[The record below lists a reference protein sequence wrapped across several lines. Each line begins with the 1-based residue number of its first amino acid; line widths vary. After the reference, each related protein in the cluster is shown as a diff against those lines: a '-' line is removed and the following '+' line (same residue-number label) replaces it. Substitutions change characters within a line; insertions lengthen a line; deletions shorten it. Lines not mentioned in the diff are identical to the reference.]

1 MFSAADSGLARVPP
15 SAIQVR
21 SPASQSP
28 VEAVS
33 WQHREVTGYYQR
45 LSGLSIEAVT
55 LKHLL
60 PEVVQ
65 PEGQEVE
72 AVEDRR
78 QPPEFAA
85 LQEMGAQVK
94 KEKRPQETVHWASPG
109 VSDIIVTRHT

>member
-33 WQHREVTGYYQR
+33 WQHREVRAQYGGCH
-45 LSGLSIEAVT
+45 SVT

-78 QPPEFAA
+78 QPPELAA

-109 VSDIIVTRHT
+109 GQCYHRDT

>member
-1 MFSAADSGLARVPP
+1 MR
-15 SAIQVR
+15 
-21 SPASQSP
+21 
-28 VEAVS
+28 
-33 WQHREVTGYYQR
+33 
-45 LSGLSIEAVT
+45 SGLSTEAVT

-78 QPPEFAA
+78 QPPELAA
-85 LQEMGAQVK
+85 LQEMGAQGK

-109 VSDIIVTRHT
+109 GQCYHRDT

>member
-1 MFSAADSGLARVPP
+1 M
-15 SAIQVR
+15 
-21 SPASQSP
+21 
-28 VEAVS
+28 
-33 WQHREVTGYYQR
+33 
-45 LSGLSIEAVT
+45 EAVT
-55 LKHLL
+55 LKHLV

-78 QPPEFAA
+78 QPPELAA

-109 VSDIIVTRHT
+109 GHCYHHDT